1 MHVESAVSIRDC
13 TLWLNIIARQWI
25 RICYNLCQE
34 QKERCFY
41 IRKCKCKFIVKHR
54 ECLRDLPN
62 QRLVIK
68 CLTIIQ
74 IELEFE
80 NVGFWGE
87 EETGKP
93 GEKPLG
99 ARKRTNNK
107 LNPHMMPDQGIEPGT
122 HWWEASAFTTAPSL
136 LPNLTVDHWM

>member
-1 MHVESAVSIRDC
+1 MSIRDC
-13 TLWLNIIARQWI
+13 TLWLHIRAQQRI

-34 QKERCFY
+34 QKKRCFY

-54 ECLRDLPN
+54 ERLRDHPSQWLM
-62 QRLVIK
+62 IK
-68 CLTIIQ
+68 RLTIIQ
-74 IELEFE
+74 IELEFG

-87 EETGKP
+87 GETGTP
-93 GEKPLG
+93 GEKPRG

-107 LNPHMMPDQGIEPGT
+107 LNPHMTPGQGIELGT
-122 HWWEASAFTTAPSL
+122 HWGEARALTTAPSL